1 MGRPPKRVR
10 PPERKGRTHMSGK
23 WYGRD
28 TDLLQGPLFPSI
40 LRYSI
45 PLMIGSLIQVLF
57 NAVDLA
63 VLGNMADKNAVASVG
78 ATGAIVGLLVNSF
91 VGISG
96 GSSVVLARYMGE
108 RNREKVHRASDTAMV
123 ASLVLGVIVAAAAM
137 ALADPM
143 LRLTNCPSNCYEG
156 AKLYLLIYFAGI
168 PAIMVYNFGASVIR
182 TGGNSRDPLIYLV
195 ICGVL
200 NLFLNVLLCLVL
212 SQKVIA
218 VAAATVVSQ
227 LLGAVLVTGKLMR
240 ADADYKLNL
249 RRLGFDARI
258 LGKILQHGIPVGF
271 SNALYSISNLQI
283 QSSLNAYGTD
293 LIAGNSAAS
302 NLDLF
307 TSAFTNAA
315 ANSSFAFVGQNLGAG
330 NRKRVQQSILI
341 CAVLG
346 ISVGTVLGVGLYL
359 CGKPALSLFIPGEE
373 VAIEYGMIR
382 MKYVLAFYGVAAAN
396 QVLTA
401 VMQAFGYSLVT
412 TVLNVFG
419 VLVFRIIWM
428 TWIYPL
434 HKTAEQIFL
443 CYSVSWILCMVM
455 LAVAFVIVYQRYR
468 MGKLKKL

>member
-1 MGRPPKRVR
+1 MTLKRLGGDV
-10 PPERKGRTHMSGK
+10 
-23 WYGRD
+23 
-28 TDLLQGPLFPSI
+28 DLLNGRLLPAI

-108 RNREKVHRASDTAMV
+108 RDKEKIHLASDTAMITSV
-123 ASLVLGVIVAAAAM
+123 ALGILVAVSAM
-137 ALADPM
+137 LLAGPM
-143 LRLTNCPSNCYEG
+143 LDLTQCPADCYEG

-182 TGGNSRDPLIYLV
+182 TGGNSRDPLIYL
-195 ICGVL
+195 IISGLFNLVL
-200 NLFLNVLLCLVL
+200 NVILCLIL
-212 SQKVIA
+212 TQKVVA
-218 VAAATVVSQ
+218 VAAATVASQ
-227 LLGAVLVTGKLMR
+227 LLGAALVTVKLMR
-240 ADADYKLNL
+240 TEADYKLDL
-249 RRLGFDARI
+249 RRLGFDARM

-271 SNALYSISNLQI
+271 SNALYSISNVQI

-293 LIAGNSAAS
+293 IIAGNSAAS

-307 TSAFTNAA
+307 TSAFTGAA

-330 NRKRVQQSILI
+330 NKKRVRQSIGL
-341 CAVLG
+341 CALLG
-346 ISVGTVLGVGLYL
+346 ISVGTVMGVGLYIF
-359 CGKPALSLFIPGEE
+359 GKPALSLFIPGEDA
-373 VAIEYGMIR
+373 AIAYGMIR

-412 TVLNVFG
+412 TLLNVFG
-419 VLVFRIIWM
+419 VLVFRVIWM
-428 TWIYPL
+428 TWIYPIAPS
-434 HKTAEQIFL
+434 AERIFL

-455 LAVAFVIVYQRYR
+455 LAAAFVIIYARYER
-468 MGKLKKL
+468 GRLKKV